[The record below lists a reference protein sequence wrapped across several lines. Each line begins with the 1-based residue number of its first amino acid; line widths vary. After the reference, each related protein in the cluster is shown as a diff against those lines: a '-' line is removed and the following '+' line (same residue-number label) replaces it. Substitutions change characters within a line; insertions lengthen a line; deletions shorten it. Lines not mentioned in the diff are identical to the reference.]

1 MDSGGQKCHCLPIPS
16 PNTSTLIIAS
26 HYKVGYDCF
35 LITVPSKSSYASL
48 WKPKN
53 CDQSSL
59 GIEQPVVTKPFITMA
74 IKPKHR
80 HIMISQKEK
89 DIELLRE
96 LMTSATSKEE
106 AAIYQETLDQE
117 LEELEELNLAT
128 ERETL
133 KRKSSSSSSSET
145 TTTWTGYEESD
156 LELHVEL
163 ELVSLRRT

>member
-1 MDSGGQKCHCLPIPS
+1 
-16 PNTSTLIIAS
+16 
-26 HYKVGYDCF
+26 
-35 LITVPSKSSYASL
+35 
-48 WKPKN
+48 
-53 CDQSSL
+53 
-59 GIEQPVVTKPFITMA
+59 MA

-89 DIELLRE
+89 NIELLRE